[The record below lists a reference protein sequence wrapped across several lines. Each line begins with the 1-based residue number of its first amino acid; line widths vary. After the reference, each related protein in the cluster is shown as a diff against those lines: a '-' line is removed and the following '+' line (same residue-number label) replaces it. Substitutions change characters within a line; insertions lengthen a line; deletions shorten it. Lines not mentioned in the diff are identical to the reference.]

1 MQIKE
6 RVLGL
11 SLKISMID
19 SYGDPIRTMHAMAQ
33 NMRGNM
39 LHRDELKNVP
49 IEECIATLEE
59 FDPKKTRLTGVLEFF
74 WMAFQVETV
83 PRAFTH
89 QLVRHRQCGFSQESL
104 RFTVKAGGD
113 FKYDMGPS
121 IPGTSDEAV
130 LEYEAIMEMIQQGYA
145 KLLDMGV
152 KTEDARGVL
161 PINTMTKI
169 GFQIH
174 FRELIKVC
182 EVRDCY
188 QSQAHWKRVMYMI
201 KDEIK
206 RNVPGGDYLVKWLIP
221 ACERSGRCEF
231 TSLWDRACKK
241 EALLRDKVCMN
252 CGQRFKSKDP
262 CGTWR
267 NGDMCGAMERF
278 MGPVRK

>member
-1 MQIKE
+1 M
-6 RVLGL
+6 
-11 SLKISMID
+11 
-19 SYGDPIRTMHAMAQ
+19 YAMAQ

-39 LHRDELKNVP
+39 LHREELKQVP
-49 IEECIATLEE
+49 LDVCIETLEE

-89 QLVRHRQCGFSQESL
+89 QLVRHRQCAFSQESL

-113 FKYDMGPS
+113 FQYDIGPS
-121 IPGTSDEAV
+121 VMDKDDAVDEFAD
-130 LEYEAIMEMIQQGYA
+130 IMQMVQEGYA
-145 KLLDMGV
+145 RLLDMGV

-174 FRELIKVC
+174 FRELIKVF

-188 QSQAHWKRVMYMI
+188 QSQAHWKRVMKKI
-201 KDEIK
+201 KDQIREY
-206 RNVPGGDYLVKWLIP
+206 VPGGDYLVKWLIP

-231 TSLWDRACKK
+231 TSLWDRACPK
-241 EALLRDKVCMN
+241 EAALRDKICMN
-252 CGQRFKSKDP
+252 CGQRFKSKDS

-267 NGDMCGAMERF
+267 NGDTCGAMERF
-278 MGPVRK
+278 MGPVRKS

>member
-1 MQIKE
+1 M
-6 RVLGL
+6 LYL
-11 SLKISMID
+11 SNLKISLID
-19 SYGDPIRTMHAMAQ
+19 SYADPIRTMYAMAQ

-39 LHRDELKNVP
+39 LHREELKQVP
-49 IEECIATLEE
+49 LDVCIETLEE

-89 QLVRHRQCGFSQESL
+89 QLVRHRQCAFSQESL

-113 FKYDMGPS
+113 FQYDIGPS
-121 IPGTSDEAV
+121 VMDKDDAVDEFAD
-130 LEYEAIMEMIQQGYA
+130 IMQMVQEGYA
-145 KLLDMGV
+145 RLLDMGV

-174 FRELIKVC
+174 FRELIKVF

-188 QSQAHWKRVMYMI
+188 QSQAHWKRVMKKI
-201 KDEIK
+201 KDQIREY
-206 RNVPGGDYLVKWLIP
+206 VPGGDYLVKWLIP

-231 TSLWDRACKK
+231 TSLWDRACPK
-241 EALLRDKVCMN
+241 EAALRDKICMN
-252 CGQRFKSKDP
+252 CGQRFKSKDS

-267 NGDMCGAMERF
+267 NGDTCGAMERF
-278 MGPVRK
+278 MGPVRKS

>member
-1 MQIKE
+1 M
-6 RVLGL
+6 LPL
-11 SLKISMID
+11 SNLKISLID
-19 SYGDPIRTMHAMAQ
+19 SYGDPIRTMYAMAQ

-39 LHRDELKNVP
+39 IHREELKQVP
-49 IEECIATLEE
+49 IETAIETLEE

-74 WMAFQVETV
+74 WMAFQVEFV

-89 QLVRHRQCGFSQESL
+89 QLVRHRQCAFSQESL

-113 FKYDMGPS
+113 FQYDIGPS
-121 IPGTSDEAV
+121 V
-130 LEYEAIMEMIQQGYA
+130 LNNINHNRDTVKEYEAIMEMIQQGYA

-188 QSQAHWKRVMYMI
+188 QSQAHWKRVMAMI

-206 RNVPGGDYLVKWLIP
+206 CNVPGGDYLVKWLIP

-252 CGQRFKSKDP
+252 CGQRFKSKDS